1 MAAKENQGLQAIVI
15 VLTIFLLLTG
25 VGLLLVNNARKT
37 AVAQAADAQRQ
48 VSESSSAQAKLQ
60 AEANTYKSWIGFPE
74 DALYDS
80 LTPQF
85 EEDAKRYGQN
95 MEEASRQYK
104 RMLDNIYEENRKLI
118 QNEASAKQQVKA
130 LTESLATIEAQ
141 KEAQIA
147 EAKAALQ
154 KAADDAAAEKRKFE
168 DQYSK
173 IVAERDDIKAN
184 IQQSAATHDEEIAQ
198 AGAEKTSLETNIAK
212 LERSIS
218 KLQEGVPNPDQFAQ
232 PADGRISW
240 VNQRTGKVWIDLGS
254 ADGLR
259 PQVTFSV
266 VADGNADAEAAEK
279 KGSIEVVRILEDHL
293 AEATITADE
302 ATNPLMPG
310 DRIYS
315 QVWDRGRQVS
325 FGIAGVIDLDKD
337 RKSDLQRLKNIIAA
351 SNGRVAA
358 APDDT
363 GKLPEGSEM
372 QVDTR
377 YLVLGEYP
385 TGTLAADEELRK
397 SWKALSDQAEQLG
410 VPSIPLDEFVKLMG
424 WELDSRSVVMGA
436 GSRSEDFPPE
446 AVGQSLPMKRVQP
459 RGTFEKR
466 LPKVSY

>member
-25 VGLLLVNNARKT
+25 VALLLVNNRRKT
-37 AVAQAADAQRQ
+37 LDAQVADAQRQ
-48 VSESSSAQAKLQ
+48 VSDSNSAQAKLQ
-60 AEANTYKSWIGFPE
+60 AEANQYKSWIGFPE

-85 EEDAKRYGQN
+85 EEDAKRYGPN
-95 MEEASRQYK
+95 MEEASRQYR

-118 QNEASAKQQVKA
+118 QNEASAKQQVKS

-141 KEAQIA
+141 KEAQIK
-147 EAKAALQ
+147 ETKAALE
-154 KAADDAAAEKRKFE
+154 KAAADAAAEKRKFE

-173 IVAERDDIKAN
+173 IVAERDEIKGQ
-184 IQQSAATHDEEIAQ
+184 IEKSQVTHDEEIAK
-198 AGAEKTSLETNIAK
+198 AGTEKTSLETNIAK
-212 LERSIS
+212 LERSID
-218 KLQEGVPNPDQFAQ
+218 KLKTGVPNPDQFAQ
-232 PADGRISW
+232 PADGKVSW
-240 VNQRTGKVWIDLGS
+240 VNQGTGKVWIDLGS

-266 VADGNADAEAAEK
+266 VSDGNADAEAAEK
-279 KGSIEVVRILEDHL
+279 KGSIEVVRILDEHM
-293 AEATITADE
+293 AEATITADD

-325 FGIAGVIDLDKD
+325 FGIAGVVDLDKD

-351 SNGRVAA
+351 SNGRVVA

-363 GKLPEGSEM
+363 GKLPEGAEM

-385 TGTLAADEELRK
+385 TGTRPVDIELTK

-424 WELDSRSVVMGA
+424 WEQDTRSVAMGA
-436 GSRSEDFPPE
+436 TSRAEDFPPE
-446 AVGQSLPMKRVQP
+446 ARGQEMPRKPVQP
-459 RGTFEKR
+459 AGVFEKR